1 MKNIYERL
9 DNILPNI
16 MEKEFRGKKGLG
28 NEVGSHICDYDPK
41 YKPLIREHIKRLKRK
56 VNINNSDIYIREF
69 DLYEIMIEIID
80 DKGYLEKLFKME
92 EKKGTEKLI
101 KAIKTTLRFTQKND
115 LIIDYF
121 RKNVKEKDIVFI
133 TGVGKVWPIIRTHTI
148 LNNLQPVVKAPVIM
162 FFPGGYS
169 GLELHLFNKIKDSNY
184 YRAFRLIE

>member
-28 NEVGSHICDYDPK
+28 NEVGFHIFDYDPK
-41 YKPLIREHIKRLKRK
+41 YEPLVREHIKSLKRK